1 MFLLLSANSSYSRN
15 ARFLKGLFDTGG
27 LPEPEAGSDFLRTS
41 LPATLGKQS
50 ICDFIAFEYG
60 RQFFGLAFFLQSGVN
75 SHVHR
80 LCMVFA
86 LTKEE
91 PLVLVIY
98 RRNIDFSVSLCIVPP
113 VRADA

>member
-1 MFLLLSANSSYSRN
+1 MVFLNQKQVRIFCGHLYQPV
-15 ARFLKGLFDTGG
+15 G
-27 LPEPEAGSDFLRTS
+27 E
-41 LPATLGKQS
+41 ATLGKQS

-60 RQFFGLAFFLQSGVN
+60 CQFFGLAFFLQSGVN

-98 RRNIDFSVSLCIVPP
+98 RRNIIVPP